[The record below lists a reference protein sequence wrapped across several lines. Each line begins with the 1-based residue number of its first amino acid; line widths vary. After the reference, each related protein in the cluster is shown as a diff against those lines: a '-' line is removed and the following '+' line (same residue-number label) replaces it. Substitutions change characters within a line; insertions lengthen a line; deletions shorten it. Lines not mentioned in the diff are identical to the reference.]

1 MFEKWFGGKKK
12 VEGINSDKNSV
23 EGVAHF
29 DGTKTEKDLSQDE
42 NEHLQD
48 KFDQNDSAKKVSDL
62 RERDAQNFGTSW
74 RESSMKVSN
83 ERNHPKLGEKHSD
96 WKEKAVFDEP
106 LSKEEISD
114 EHLDALMQQEE
125 NTKFVRDNFYPEEY
139 DEDEDIDLEK
149 AA

>member
-1 MFEKWFGGKKK
+1 MFDKWFAVNNKKENK
-12 VEGINSDKNSV
+12 PSID
-23 EGVAHF
+23 GVAHI
-29 DGTKTEKDLSQDE
+29 DGSFEDSRLPNDSQEVQDKIDFIDDNKKKKDLG
-42 NEHLQD
+42 D
-48 KFDQNDSAKKVSDL
+48 KADSEDKDRSEL
-62 RERDAQNFGTSW
+62 RG
-74 RESSMKVSN
+74 KVSN
-83 ERNHPKLGEKHSD
+83 ERRKEGINDRNSN
-96 WKEKAVFDEP
+96 WKEKAIFGEP